1 MPRGSL
7 RRKRID
13 FHHHDIPTKA
23 NRILH
28 LILIAMVLIL
38 VRIWHLSVI
47 QYDKRIE
54 ESQKPQRKT
63 VIEPAVRATIRD
75 RFNIP
80 LAINKISYQATL
92 LYSQLRD
99 IPSIAWEKD
108 AEGNRT
114 RSTRGKLISRTL
126 PSFSPVNWGWR
137 LNGSRI

>member
-47 QYDKRIE
+47 QYDKKIE

-63 VIEPAVRATIRD
+63 VIEPAMRATIRD

-80 LAINKISYQATL
+80 LGHK
-92 LYSQLRD
+92 
-99 IPSIAWEKD
+99 
-108 AEGNRT
+108 
-114 RSTRGKLISRTL
+114 
-126 PSFSPVNWGWR
+126 
-137 LNGSRI
+137 